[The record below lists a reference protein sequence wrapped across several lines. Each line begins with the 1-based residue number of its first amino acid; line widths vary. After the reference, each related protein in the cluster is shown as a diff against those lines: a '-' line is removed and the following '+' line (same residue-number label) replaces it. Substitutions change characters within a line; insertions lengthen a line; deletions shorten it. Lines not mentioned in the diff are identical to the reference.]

1 MSALQRLID
10 LGDAKKYDEMSTA
23 EFVLYTDWIV
33 SKREGK
39 DVSEFLDEAAAEI
52 AAYRDLLDGIR
63 ETRHMGSF
71 AVAAHVKAVLELC
84 EEQLAAALDRKPS
97 A

>member
-10 LGDAKKYDEMSTA
+10 LGDAKKYGEMSTA
-23 EFVLYTDWIV
+23 EFAIYTDWIV

-39 DVSEFLDEAAAEI
+39 YVSEFLDEAAAEI
-52 AAYRDLLDGIR
+52 AAYRDLLEAVR
-63 ETRHMGSF
+63 ETRHIGSF
-71 AVAAHVKAVLELC
+71 AVAAHVKAALELC